1 MTPMVSREVEITIDK
16 LLAMIDTK
24 RVATRYAQNTVYGAI
39 AQTEEIPEIDI
50 LKELEFE
57 DDECEDSEID
67 LDKLFANL

>member
-1 MTPMVSREVEITIDK
+1 
-16 LLAMIDTK
+16 MIDTK

-57 DDECEDSEID
+57 GDECEDSEID
-67 LDKLFANL
+67 LDKIFNNL